1 MNVISPPAPSP
12 TLYHRLADAVQVLIN
27 DGTLRPGHRVP
38 SVRRMSLQREVSVST
53 VVQAY
58 TVLENRGLIEARPQS
73 GYYVRAQAGLRAPE
87 PRIARPMAQP
97 SAVGVSD
104 LAADFMAHS
113 VNPDYVP
120 FGAACPHHSLFPNK
134 KMARLLGSV
143 GRDDPAMLGRYGMN
157 LSYPPLAREIARRYL
172 QTDTSIPH
180 DELVITIGC
189 TEALNLSLRAIT
201 KPGDTIA
208 IEAPAYFGVLQV
220 ISSLGLK
227 VLEIPT
233 DPRDGINLPELRHA
247 VETCSISALVVTPAF
262 QNPLGSCMP
271 DARKAAL
278 YGLLHEFDI
287 PAIEDDVY
295 GDLHWDERRPKPL
308 KAWDTDGRVLLCSS
322 FGKTLAPSLRIGWCA
337 PGRYLERVRRL
348 KLTNTLGTP
357 VVLQKT
363 VSDFLRNG
371 GYDHH
376 LRSIRRAYRE
386 QVQRFS
392 AAIVQDFPLGTRI
405 SRPKGGFVLWV
416 ELPSHIDSAQLY
428 QDALRVKINIA
439 PGLLFTSRDHYRQCL
454 RLNCGIPWSDDIA
467 TALETLGRLATT
479 QMQR

>member
-1 MNVISPPAPSP
+1 
-12 TLYHRLADAVQVLIN
+12 
-27 DGTLRPGHRVP
+27 
-38 SVRRMSLQREVSVST
+38 
-53 VVQAY
+53 
-58 TVLENRGLIEARPQS
+58 
-73 GYYVRAQAGLRAPE
+73 
-87 PRIARPMAQP
+87 
-97 SAVGVSD
+97 
-104 LAADFMAHS
+104 
-113 VNPDYVP
+113 
-120 FGAACPHHSLFPNK
+120 
-134 KMARLLGSV
+134 
-143 GRDDPAMLGRYGMN
+143 
-157 LSYPPLAREIARRYL
+157 L
-172 QTDTSIPH
+172 QTDTLLPH

-189 TEALNLSLRAIT
+189 TEALNLSLRAVT
-201 KPGDTIA
+201 KPGDTVA

-220 ISSLGLK
+220 INALGLN
-227 VLEIPT
+227 VLEIPA
-233 DPRDGINLPELRHA
+233 DPRDGISLPDLRQALASCTIAA
-247 VETCSISALVVTPAF
+247 VVVTPAF

-271 DARKAAL
+271 DAHKAEL
-278 YGLLHEFDI
+278 YRLLQEFDI

-308 KAWDTDGRVLLCSS
+308 KAWDTEGRVLLCSS

-348 KLTNTLGTP
+348 KFTNTLATP

-416 ELPSHIDSAQLY
+416 DLPGNIDTVQLY
-428 QDALRVKINIA
+428 HDGLAVGITIA
-439 PGLLFTSRDHYRQCL
+439 PGILFAARATYPQCL
-454 RLNCGIPWSDDIA
+454 RINCGLPWTDDIGQA
-467 TALETLGRLATT
+467 IRRLGELAKAQTARRSVLPQSHVSIASAS
-479 QMQR
+479 